1 MSNVEADEW
10 KGEVDDQGWPK
21 EPPISDRKCIYL
33 CLSNCE
39 QLAGLD
45 KKQVSRLMKQF
56 EVMDDNTESI
66 QSEYP
71 PL

>member
-1 MSNVEADEW
+1 MSNVEATAGDW
-10 KGEVDDQGWPK
+10 DR
-21 EPPISDRKCIYL
+21 PPISDRKCIYL

-45 KKQVSRLMKQF
+45 RKQVQQLMKQF